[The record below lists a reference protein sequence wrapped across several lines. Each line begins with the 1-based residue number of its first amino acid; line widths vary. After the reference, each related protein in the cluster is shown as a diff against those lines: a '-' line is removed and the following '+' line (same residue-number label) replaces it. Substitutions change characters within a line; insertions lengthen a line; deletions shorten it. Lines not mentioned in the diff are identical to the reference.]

1 MFHIIKLCL
10 PRSTLQV
17 TTHAAKPDALQAGG
31 PTRGAVFPTIVAE
44 HPSAV
49 LVHFGGSRTS
59 RTRDIDGNFSK
70 SVLRWLSLYPA
81 AVGRGSDRGV
91 TCYYTISTDK
101 AIPGTSSWFTNT
113 SAREPSAEE
122 LVANLESLLNSVLSS
137 GSCHSYQ
144 LRAWNLL
151 WSFIGEFLNR
161 QTPVCPFSFLIWTL
175 GSSHIPQLPRMIL
188 PRFAWPHSLSI
199 SNWKI
204 VDRVGPSEIARR
216 CTLWFKPT
224 LRPLKAFFSPR
235 CF

>member
-17 TTHAAKPDALQAGG
+17 TTHAAKPDAHVCLTNTSQAGG
-31 PTRGAVFPTIVAE
+31 PTGGAVFPTIVAE

-59 RTRDIDGNFSK
+59 RTRDIDGNFIK
-70 SVLRWLSLYPA
+70 SVLRWLSLYPE

-101 AIPGTSSWFTNT
+101 AIPGTLSRSGRFTNT

-137 GSCHSYQ
+137 GPCHSYQ
-144 LRAWNLL
+144 RA
-151 WSFIGEFLNR
+151 
-161 QTPVCPFSFLIWTL
+161 
-175 GSSHIPQLPRMIL
+175 
-188 PRFAWPHSLSI
+188 
-199 SNWKI
+199 
-204 VDRVGPSEIARR
+204 
-216 CTLWFKPT
+216 
-224 LRPLKAFFSPR
+224 
-235 CF
+235 